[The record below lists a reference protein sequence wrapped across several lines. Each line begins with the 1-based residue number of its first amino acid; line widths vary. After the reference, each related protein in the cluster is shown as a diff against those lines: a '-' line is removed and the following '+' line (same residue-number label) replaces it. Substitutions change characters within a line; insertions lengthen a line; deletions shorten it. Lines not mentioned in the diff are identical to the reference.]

1 MVTLWHVHILL
12 LYPHSSLSPSVPLF
26 ILIHAVIFTHDCT
39 HTHTHTHS
47 HTVAENAKFLQISS
61 FSFFVTQRILISFG
75 AVRCPSR
82 RLHFPDYLDF

>member
-39 HTHTHTHS
+39 HTHTHTH
-47 HTVAENAKFLQISS
+47 
-61 FSFFVTQRILISFG
+61 TQWQRMLNSYKYL
-75 AVRCPSR
+75 VSPSLLLR
-82 RLHFPDYLDF
+82 ES